1 MEEKDLLSQPKLQLT
16 ILGLMENIFQQMVNL
31 KQLGKRDA
39 IIAACEIALKNLD
52 ISCIDLFYMH
62 RMD

>member
-1 MEEKDLLSQPKLQLT
+1 MANFHLFWGK
-16 ILGLMENIFQQMVNL
+16 MVNL

-52 ISCIDLFYMH
+52 INCIDLFYMH